1 MYQAKKEAKQKLM
14 ESNMSTTLMS
24 TMTSKHGGNKEK
36 LQYYGTS
43 LDFTSPRNSVRT
55 TFGDLVYR
63 ERRNIMSPI

>member
-1 MYQAKKEAKQKLM
+1 
-14 ESNMSTTLMS
+14 MSTTLMS

-36 LQYYGTS
+36 LQYQGTS
-43 LDFTSPRNSVRT
+43 LDFSSPRNSVRT